1 MVLTVTRNTKPIY
14 EDALGTV
21 GPHRPSSL
29 EGDWRD
35 LPSVSGG
42 D

>member
-21 GPHRPSSL
+21 GLIDHLLLRVTGELYYP
-29 EGDWRD
+29 
-35 LPSVSGG
+35 
-42 D
+42 